1 MENAEARRRFDE
13 QFSRCYRYIF
23 RYIVTLV
30 PDRGDADDVF
40 QETCLSVLQSWQDY
54 DSTRPMVPWVRGIAQ
69 NVVRNFY
76 KRRRRRGTFL
86 SEDTIAAVSVT
97 QHRLSAQIDRRLQEL
112 PDCLQKLTA
121 EQRALLERCYGQR
134 GSIKATAEAKQLDP
148 NVLYKQ
154 LERIRRTLFECL
166 EQSVPTE

>member
-13 QFSRCYRYIF
+13 QFTRCYRYIF
-23 RYIVTLV
+23 RYIVALV
-30 PDRGDADDVF
+30 PDRADADDVF
-40 QETCLSVLQSWQDY
+40 QETSLAILQSWQDY
-54 DSTRPMVPWVRGIAQ
+54 DSTRPMVPWVCGIAR

-76 KRRRRRGTFL
+76 NRRRRGTFL
-86 SEDTIAAVSVT
+86 SEEAIAAFSLT

>member
-1 MENAEARRRFDE
+1 
-13 QFSRCYRYIF
+13 
-23 RYIVTLV
+23 
-30 PDRGDADDVF
+30 
-40 QETCLSVLQSWQDY
+40 
-54 DSTRPMVPWVRGIAQ
+54 MVPWGCGIAR

-76 KRRRRRGTFL
+76 NRRRRGTFL
-86 SEDTIAAVSVT
+86 SEEAIAALSMT

-121 EQRALLERCYGQR
+121 EQRALLEKCYQQR
-134 GSIKATAEAKQLDP
+134 GAIKAIAAGNQLDP

-166 EQSVPTE
+166 EQAVPTE